1 MSLLEEIIQGSTED
15 SISTPNLLRKVQVVG
30 TRLEAPDIV
39 NWAKGELEGYGENIA
54 VPDYRVIKTNV
65 MGLFTG
71 PMQSRIQ
78 QPLPVHEDFTRWFQ
92 VDLRQPLKELESFSA
107 GDSDPSIPWPA
118 QVTYRYEQT
127 GIYRIEFYGLFQ
139 AWKVMP
145 RERLRGIVDT
155 VRTKAMELALE
166 LQVKYPNAGTLQGPT
181 VSSNSEVA
189 LTVYN
194 ITNSITGDGA
204 SIAVGDNLQ
213 QSNTV
218 RQGDLPSLTSAL
230 TALGLPEDAQEEF
243 IEILEGDNAL
253 ESEAAQTFLQR
264 VRNGS
269 IVLGKSVSSGV
280 VAGTLIE
287 LGKAFIGG

>member
-1 MSLLEEIIQGSTED
+1 MSLLKEIIQGSTED
-15 SISTPNLLRKVQVVG
+15 SISTPNLLRKVQIVG

-39 NWAKGELEGYGENIA
+39 HWVKGELEGYGENVA

-92 VDLRQPLKELESFSA
+92 ADLHQPLKELESFST

-118 QVTYRYEQT
+118 QVTHAYEQS

-139 AWKVMP
+139 AWQVMP
-145 RERLRGIVDT
+145 REQLRGIVDT

-166 LQVKYPNAGTLQGPT
+166 LQIKYPNAGTLQGPT
-181 VSSNSEVA
+181 VSSSSEVA

-194 ITNSITGDGA
+194 ITNAITGDGA

-218 RQGDLPSLTSAL
+218 RQGDVSSLASAL
-230 TALGLPEDAQEEF
+230 TALGLPEEAQEQF
-243 IEILEGDNAL
+243 IEILEQDSTL
-253 ESEAAQTFLQR
+253 ESDAARTFLQQ

-269 IVLGKSVSSGV
+269 IVLGKSVSGGV

>member
-39 NWAKGELEGYGENIA
+39 NWVKGELEGYGENSA

-71 PMQSRIQ
+71 PMHSRIQ

-92 VDLRQPLKELESFSA
+92 VDLHQPLKELESFSA

-118 QVTYRYEQT
+118 QITYRYEQT
-127 GIYRIEFYGLFQ
+127 RIYGIELYGLFQ

-145 RERLRGIVDT
+145 RESLRGIVDT
-155 VRTKAMELALE
+155 VRTKAMEIALE
-166 LQVKYPNAGTLQGPT
+166 LQAKYPNAGTFQGPT
-181 VSSNSEVA
+181 VSSNSEMA

-218 RQGDLPSLTSAL
+218 RQGDVPSLTNAL

-243 IEILEGDNAL
+243 IEILERDNGL
-253 ESEAAQTFLQR
+253 ESESAQTFLQR